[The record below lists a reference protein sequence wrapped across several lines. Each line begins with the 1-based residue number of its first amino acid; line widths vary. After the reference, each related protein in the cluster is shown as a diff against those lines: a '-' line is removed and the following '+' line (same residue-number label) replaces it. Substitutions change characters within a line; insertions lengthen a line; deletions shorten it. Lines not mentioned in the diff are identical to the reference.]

1 MENLHDVFEKL
12 KKEFQSYNVYW
23 RLGHSFDTIIDYLA
37 ISPDEPH
44 DFGPIA
50 TAAYDRSTGN
60 ACWYDDFAWWGV
72 ASLKALQH
80 RQLFPDPSGLKRIL
94 DQCWKV
100 NYENAPNVWTHN
112 QHNPALE
119 RFEPRFPGGVW
130 NADWSKPGPLH
141 ACGNMPIQPT
151 VAPHLGGIQNTVT
164 NGLYLVLATRL
175 DQETHNPVYRTAA
188 KSEYDFLSNWFNLN
202 DAQHALWKP
211 VEQGALVR
219 ERAAT
224 FAANLGEVPG
234 YNPRIA
240 WAGDQGIILGGLVD
254 RMKVVQGGDPNA
266 YNNLLNRAKA
276 IAAGVKSVVTTHYG
290 GILGAWVNST
300 QGEIDPD
307 PEDYATGPGVYWRYL
322 LYAYQNN
329 ADLKKYFKDTG
340 QVDFVRQNAEHPKK
354 VVDSDEL
361 VDLTNRL
368 AALVAATVMSK
379 S

>member
-1 MENLHDVFEKL
+1 MENIHDVFEKL
-12 KKEFQSYNVYW
+12 KAAFQAYSVYW

-37 ISPDEPH
+37 ISPGEPH

-50 TAAYDRSTGN
+50 IKAYNRSTDN
-60 ACWYDDFAWWGV
+60 ACWYDDFAWWGI

-80 RQLFPDPSGLKRIL
+80 PQLFPDSSGLKQIL
-94 DQCWKV
+94 DQCWSV

-112 QHNPALE
+112 RNNPPLE

-141 ACGNMPIQPT
+141 PCGNMPIQPT

-175 DQETHNPVYRTAA
+175 DLETHDPRYRDAA
-188 KSEYDFLSNWFNLN
+188 KSEYDFLSNWFNVS
-202 DAQHALWKP
+202 DAQHALWMP
-211 VEQGALVR
+211 VENGAVIR
-219 ERAAT
+219 ERPAT
-224 FAANLGEVPG
+224 FANLEEVPG
-234 YNPRIA
+234 YNPRVA

-254 RMKVVQGGDPNA
+254 RMRVVQGGDPNVYA
-266 YNNLLNRAKA
+266 NLLSKAKA
-276 IAAGVKSVVTTHYG
+276 IAAGVKSVVTTHYE
-290 GILGAWVNST
+290 GILGAWVNTT
-300 QGEIDPD
+300 QGESDPD

-340 QVDFVRQNAEHPKK
+340 QIDFARQNAEHPRRA
-354 VVDSDEL
+354 VGSDDL

-368 AALVAATVMSK
+368 AALVAATVMSEG
-379 S
+379 